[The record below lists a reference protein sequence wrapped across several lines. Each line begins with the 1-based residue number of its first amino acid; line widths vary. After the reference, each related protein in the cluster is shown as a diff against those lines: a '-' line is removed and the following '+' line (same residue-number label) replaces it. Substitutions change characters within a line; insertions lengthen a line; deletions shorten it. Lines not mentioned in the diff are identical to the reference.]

1 MEFCENDKQCYTDYV
16 NIPTIIEKGNIM
28 GEEELKDIARNI
40 ILEGSLYYAHD
51 DDIFEL
57 YGFSDVAGQI
67 RELMY
72 SANIDVSWD
81 E

>member
-1 MEFCENDKQCYTDYV
+1 
-16 NIPTIIEKGNIM
+16 M